1 MSVISLTNKSHY
13 LNITQ
18 SNCVVLFQ
26 VSVISLTNKS
36 HYLNIT
42 PSNIVVLYQN
52 KNSQLQKVKFHGS
65 QDSLR
70 SILVS
75 LERKANQELA
85 DQNSSHGTP
94 GSVNSS
100 RLSSV
105 GQNSSTST
113 PVLFN
118 AMLNETMNN
127 LRNQGKG
134 LGHFTPRAPGVRDVG
149 VTPQNHGVRD
159 VRFTSSAVRTPNT
172 SVRQNLYP
180 QTTAQTPSGIRAPN
194 PQTPNTSFRA
204 SSQINSVNK
213 PVSNTNSV
221 RHTFTPGQNATPNVI
236 LQKAPGSSSSYRFNP
251 NPRAGVQITPVSNVS
266 MPNINNQSFN
276 STIVRNTPVANTS
289 NTSTVTNA
297 HQRITQ
303 LSNRSMSTSS
313 ISANHQTLPTPTTS
327 FIQTS
332 TENRSAR
339 ISPVGSTN
347 VSHSSNN
354 AASSHVNNVVTPKPV
369 TNNDK
374 TSPESNSNKRKWS
387 FKSPTSSP
395 NLGAVS
401 GVQTNNNT
409 ILNNGARLN
418 SGAQIN
424 KCAMTSFSDFSKNN
438 NGATVNNGAQTITN
452 IGQSN
457 DSFKRMNLGQGLN
470 TTLTSNVNNK
480 ASSSGNDNITRN
492 NLTNSV
498 NQRQQSEANVR
509 VAVSASEQ
517 FSSTCNKNYGDF
529 NNNGSVKTDAPNANN
544 IRANTQTVTKSK
556 WSFKSKTVT
565 SPTVPHKSSPPLIG
579 QNQSCDTSTS
589 NQKLEDLWQ
598 DGKI

>member
-1 MSVISLTNKSHY
+1 MSVISLTNRSHY

-100 RLSSV
+100 RLSST

-127 LRNQGKG
+127 LRNQGNRP
-134 LGHFTPRAPGVRDVG
+134 GHFTPRAPGVRDVG
-149 VTPQNHGVRD
+149 VTPQNHGLRD
-159 VRFTSSAVRTPNT
+159 VRFTPSA
-172 SVRQNLYP
+172 VRQNLYP
-180 QTTAQTPSGIRAPN
+180 QTTAQTPSGVRVPN

-204 SSQINSVNK
+204 YSHVNSVNT

-221 RHTFTPGQNATPNVI
+221 RHIFTPGQNATPNVI
-236 LQKAPGSSSSYRFNP
+236 PQNTPGSSSSYRFNP

-266 MPNINNQSFN
+266 VPNLNNQSFN

-289 NTSTVTNA
+289 NISKVTNA

-313 ISANHQTLPTPTTS
+313 ISANHQTLPTTTAS
-327 FIQTS
+327 GIQTS

-339 ISPVGSTN
+339 ITPVGNIN
-347 VSHSSNN
+347 VSHTANN
-354 AASSHVNNVVTPKPV
+354 AASSHVNNVVSPKPEK
-369 TNNDK
+369 NNDR
-374 TSPESNSNKRKWS
+374 TSPVSNKNKRKWS

-395 NLGAVS
+395 NLGAAQANVS
-401 GVQTNNNT
+401 GQTNIGALRNT
-409 ILNNGARLN
+409 SAQINNGARLN
-418 SGAQIN
+418 S
-424 KCAMTSFSDFSKNN
+424 
-438 NGATVNNGAQTITN
+438 GAQTITN

-470 TTLTSNVNNK
+470 TNLSYDANRTTPSNR
-480 ASSSGNDNITRN
+480 NDNIARN
-492 NLTNSV
+492 NVTNSV
-498 NQRQQSEANVR
+498 IQRQQIKASVG
-509 VAVSASEQ
+509 VAVSVSEQ
-517 FSSTCNKNYGDF
+517 FSSDKNYGDF
-529 NNNGSVKTDAPNANN
+529 NNNESAMTDAPNANN

-565 SPTVPHKSSPPLIG
+565 SPTVPQKSSPPMIG
-579 QNQSCDTSTS
+579 QNRSCDTSTS

-598 DGKI
+598 DGKMIEIRK